1 MVIMKLNNGTQ
12 MTIGRA
18 AETLGLPISTLRF
31 YEREGL
37 LAPTDRSR
45 SGYRLYDDAAIE
57 RLAFIRSAPAVGFTL
72 EDIRELLRLD
82 EDSSCK
88 EVQELLERRL
98 AEVKAKLVDLNR
110 VQGALSG
117 ALEKCRKSRR
127 GCGVLTSL
135 RRRRAGRKPR

>member
-1 MVIMKLNNGTQ
+1 MMKLNNETR

-18 AETLGLPISTLRF
+18 SETLGLPISTLRY

-45 SGYRLYDDAAIE
+45 SGYRLYDEAAVE
-57 RLAFIRSAPAVGFTL
+57 RLAFIRSAQAVGFTL
-72 EDIRELLRLD
+72 NDIRELLRLD
-82 EDSSCK
+82 KDSSCK
-88 EVQELLERRL
+88 EVQQLLGRRL
-98 AEVKAKLVDLNR
+98 AEVKEKLADLNR
-110 VQGALSG
+110 VQGALSS

>member
-1 MVIMKLNNGTQ
+1 MTSTTQ
-12 MTIGRA
+12 LDSRPLTIGRLA
-18 AETLGLPISTLRF
+18 STSGVSATTLRY

-37 LAPTDRSR
+37 LAPSDRSR
-45 SGYRLYDDAAIE
+45 SGYRLYDEAAIE
-57 RLAFIRSAPAVGFTL
+57 RLAFIRSAQTVGFTL

-82 EDSSCK
+82 KDSSCK

-98 AEVKAKLVDLNR
+98 TEVKAKLADLNR
-110 VQGALSG
+110 IQGALSD

-135 RRRRAGRKPR
+135 RRRRVRRKPR

>member
-1 MVIMKLNNGTQ
+1 MKLNNGNRV
-12 MTIGRA
+12 TIGRA
-18 AETLGLPISTLRF
+18 AETLGLPISTLRY

-37 LAPTDRSR
+37 LTPTNRSR
-45 SGYRLYDDAAIE
+45 SGYRLYDEAAIQ
-57 RLAFIRSAPAVGFTL
+57 RLAFIRSAQAVGFTL

-117 ALEKCRKSRR
+117 TLEQCRKSRR

-135 RRRRAGRKPR
+135 RRRRVRRKPR

>member
-1 MVIMKLNNGTQ
+1 MTKLNDGTR

-18 AETLGLPISTLRF
+18 AETLGLPISTLRY

-37 LAPTDRSR
+37 LSPTDRSR
-45 SGYRLYDDAAIE
+45 SGYRLYDDAAVE
-57 RLAFIRSAPAVGFTL
+57 RLAFIRSAQAVGFTL
-72 EDIRELLRLD
+72 EDIRGLLRLD

-135 RRRRAGRKPR
+135 RRRRVGRKPR